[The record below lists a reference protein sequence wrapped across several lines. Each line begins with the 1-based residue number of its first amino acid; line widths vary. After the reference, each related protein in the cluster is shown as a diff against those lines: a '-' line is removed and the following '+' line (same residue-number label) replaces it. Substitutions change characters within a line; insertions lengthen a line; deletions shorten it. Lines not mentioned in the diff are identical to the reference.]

1 MPETLLIEVG
11 HSDCVSETVLL
22 TVCQPSQK
30 GTVGKEVD
38 DRCWEVYLVQSQL
51 RYLKSV

>member
-11 HSDCVSETVLL
+11 HADCVSEAILL
-22 TVCQPSQK
+22 TVRQSSKK
-30 GTVGKEVD
+30 GTVGEEVD
-38 DRCWEVYLVQSQL
+38 ISCWEMYLIKSQL